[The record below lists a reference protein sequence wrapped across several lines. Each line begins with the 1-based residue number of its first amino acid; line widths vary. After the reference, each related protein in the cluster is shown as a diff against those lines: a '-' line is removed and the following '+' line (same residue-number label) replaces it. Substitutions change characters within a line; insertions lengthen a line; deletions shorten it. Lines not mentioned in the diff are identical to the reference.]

1 MNRGHTVAH
10 LVEALCYK
18 LDGRGFDVSVTDK
31 ITNLSTSVG
40 FLKLPEFLFNVCCFC
55 ITGRCT

>member
-1 MNRGHTVAH
+1 MAH